1 MNLFR
6 QLRWKLTLSYII
18 VTVSSFLVIL
28 LIMSG
33 LIFTQIFI
41 PENVLTLEGL
51 VEHFQK
57 NVVPAW
63 SRILEETAD
72 DPKPISLILENS
84 SIQFTS
90 RNFLRLGSVQ
100 FWVSTVAEIHILIIR
115 TDGILLGRSDPYFL
129 PSIEVGEH
137 FDIARVPG
145 LEAPFNAALAGE
157 TDPKRLYSTRP
168 SLGYIVRFDRF
179 NIAVPIFSNVDGS
192 KNQVAGVMVILVDSF
207 PTEKDIPAH
216 ILRVAGRSLIIFPLG
231 AGIMGAIFGAVFTHG
246 LDKRLKRISKA
257 TDDWSE
263 GNFSQLIDDNKGDEI
278 TQIAKRLNSM
288 AEQLKILLRRRQE
301 MAASE
306 ERNRLARDLHD
317 SAKQQALA
325 ASFQLGAALTL
336 FNHDPESARKH
347 LVEADLLVDSVRKE
361 LTNLIL
367 ELRPWSIEGQD
378 FSELLKEYTQEW
390 SNRSDIQL
398 NIDIQGS
405 AELSLET
412 RETLFRIMQEALAN
426 TARHSGA
433 SKTDLFLEYGMDTVK
448 MTIKDNGRGF
458 DTQASYDGIGLSTMR
473 ERVEASGGT
482 IKVESA
488 QGQGVQIVIILPLT
502 EKKEIS

>member
-1 MNLFR
+1 
-6 QLRWKLTLSYII
+6 
-18 VTVSSFLVIL
+18 
-28 LIMSG
+28 
-33 LIFTQIFI
+33 
-41 PENVLTLEGL
+41 
-51 VEHFQK
+51 
-57 NVVPAW
+57 
-63 SRILEETAD
+63 
-72 DPKPISLILENS
+72 
-84 SIQFTS
+84 
-90 RNFLRLGSVQ
+90 
-100 FWVSTVAEIHILIIR
+100 
-115 TDGILLGRSDPYFL
+115 
-129 PSIEVGEH
+129 
-137 FDIARVPG
+137 
-145 LEAPFNAALAGE
+145 
-157 TDPKRLYSTRP
+157 
-168 SLGYIVRFDRF
+168 
-179 NIAVPIFSNVDGS
+179 
-192 KNQVAGVMVILVDSF
+192 
-207 PTEKDIPAH
+207 
-216 ILRVAGRSLIIFPLG
+216 
-231 AGIMGAIFGAVFTHG
+231 MGAIFGAVFTYG

-263 GNFSQLIDDNKGDEI
+263 GDFSQLIDDNKGDEI

-288 AEQLKILLRRRQE
+288 AEQLKVLLRRRQE

-390 SNRSDIQL
+390 SNRSDIEL
-398 NIDIQGS
+398 NIDIRGS

-433 SKTDLFLEYGMDTVK
+433 SKTDLFLEYGMDIVK

-488 QGQGVQIVIILPLT
+488 KGHGVQIVIILPST